1 MDWMFRWSFLCGVT
15 TFVAQTS
22 QSFQVSTSLLFEL
35 INVQRAAANGSFVND
50 IPSSDLPF
58 LFSSSGIRLF
68 SWENG
73 HWFISLSFSLTSA
86 LFAVLNSDETM
97 DPPVHGSSIGHT

>member
-22 QSFQVSTSLLFEL
+22 QSLQVSTSLRFEL

-50 IPSSDLPF
+50 IPSSDLTP
-58 LFSSSGIRLF
+58 LPILIQRHPTLILGKRSLVHQSIIQPHIRTVCCPEF
-68 SWENG
+68 
-73 HWFISLSFSLTSA
+73 
-86 LFAVLNSDETM
+86 
-97 DPPVHGSSIGHT
+97 